1 MHGSG
6 PNTTKKWLVIQVGN
20 WSLYIGIFLCCTG
33 FGVVPGAILIFIWGI
48 THLTENNKTARS
60 SDEKIR
66 KMSEEDK
73 WKIHEEIIKRED
85 GKCKKIHHDKYG
97 IKKQNNP
104 YRWKDG
110 FDSEDLE
117 GWK

>member
-1 MHGSG
+1 MHVSG

-33 FGVVPGAILIFIWGI
+33 IGVIPGAILIFIWGI

-60 SDEKIR
+60 SDDKKR
-66 KMSEEDK
+66 KMNE
-73 WKIHEEIIKRED
+73 EEIIMRED
-85 GKCKKIHHDKYG
+85 ELCKKMRQEKYG
-97 IKKQNNP
+97 IKNQKNP

-110 FDSEDLE
+110 FDPEDLE